1 MRLFCFFCQ
10 PLTEAG
16 VLSFWNA
23 IHLSG
28 ISGTVTSH
36 AACRQPELLRH
47 NCENLVTAAMFT
59 CNGPVL
65 DTSAALN
72 VAASIVSGSH

>member
-28 ISGTVTSH
+28 IQAQSQAMLHSE
-36 AACRQPELLRH
+36 PELLRH

-59 CNGPVL
+59 RNGPVL